1 MKTKY
6 IAIVAVLTAGLSVVH
21 AAAPATRPSTRPA
34 TRPAATRPAEQADAG
49 ETFDR
54 AADEVRRRLAE
65 SLDELSRLRER
76 VVAEKLPL
84 SRKLNELE
92 DELVRAR
99 EEYKDASRRL
109 DSTTLELG
117 ILRTEIKSR
126 EEESTYLSNLLG
138 EYVRNFESRLHIAE
152 VQRYR
157 APLEE
162 AKLALENTALTRQEV
177 FEAQTD
183 LVAASLDR
191 LEDGL
196 SGARFEGSAA
206 DADGLLKEGTFVL
219 VGPAG
224 IFRSEDGESVGAVEQ
239 RLGSLEPAVVA
250 FHDPADEAAAESVVT
265 EGAGSFPV
273 DPTLGNAHKVESTEE
288 TVWQHIRKGGPVMVP
303 IMILAA
309 AAMLMALY
317 KWIRLSFVRKP
328 SQKRITELLKAI
340 AQRDVAAVR
349 RIVDRI
355 RGPVGSMLAVGV
367 EHIREPRELM
377 EEVMYEKVLSTRLKL
392 QRLLPFIALSASAA
406 PLLGLLGTVTGI
418 INTFKLI
425 TVFGSGDVK
434 TLSGGIS
441 EALITTEFGLIVAIP
456 SLLLYAFLSRK
467 AKSIV
472 DQMEKTG
479 VAFVN
484 QVCKS
489 RSAGGPDGGSDG
501 NAPAEPAPEKTGRTD
516 VRDRDRDPVMQEA

>member
-1 MKTKY
+1 MKY
-6 IAIVAVLTAGLSVVH
+6 PAIIAACVACISLVH
-21 AAAPATRPSTRPA
+21 AAGPATAPATRPT
-34 TRPAATRPAEQADAG
+34 TRPAATQPTGQADAG
-49 ETFDR
+49 ETFGH
-54 AADEVRRRLAE
+54 AAAKVHRQLAE

-76 VVAEKLPL
+76 VVEEKLPL
-84 SRKLNELE
+84 SRKLNALE
-92 DELVRAR
+92 DELTRAR
-99 EEYKDASRRL
+99 EEYRETSRQL
-109 DSTTLELG
+109 DSTTLDLG
-117 ILRTEIKSR
+117 NLRTEIKSR
-126 EEESTYLSNLLG
+126 KEESTYLSNLMG

-157 APLEE
+157 EPLDG
-162 AKLALENTALTRQEV
+162 AKLALENTGLSQEDV
-177 FEAQTD
+177 FRVQAG
-183 LVAASLDR
+183 LVTASLDR
-191 LEDGL
+191 LHDALG
-196 SGARFEGSAA
+196 GARFEGSAV
-206 DADGLLKEGTFVL
+206 DAGGLVKEGTFVL

-224 IFRSEDGESVGAVEQ
+224 VFRSEDGESVGAVEQ
-239 RLGSLEPAVVA
+239 RLGSLEPAVIA
-250 FHDPADEAAAESVVT
+250 FHDPADVAAAESVIT
-265 EGAGSFPV
+265 DGKGTFPV

-288 TVWQHIRKGGPVMVP
+288 TIWEHIRKGGPVMVP
-303 IMILAA
+303 IMILAG

-317 KWIRLSFVRKP
+317 EWIHLSFVRKP
-328 SQKRITELLKAI
+328 SQKRVTELLKAI
-340 AQRDVAAVR
+340 ARRDFAAVR
-349 RIVDRI
+349 RIVEGI

-377 EEVMYEKVLSTRLKL
+377 EEVMYEKVLATRLKL

-467 AKSIV
+467 AKGIV

-489 RSAGGPDGGSDG
+489 RSSGGPDPGADQDT
-501 NAPAEPAPEKTGRTD
+501 PAEPAPPKTGKTD
-516 VRDRDRDPVMQEA
+516 ARDRDRDPVMQEA